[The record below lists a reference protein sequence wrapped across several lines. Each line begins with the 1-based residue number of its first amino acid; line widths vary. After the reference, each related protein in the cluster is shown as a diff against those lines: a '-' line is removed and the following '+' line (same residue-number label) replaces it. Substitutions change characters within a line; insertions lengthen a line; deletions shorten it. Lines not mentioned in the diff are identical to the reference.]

1 MEDVE
6 GREYVV
12 LDAQIE
18 RTTDPK
24 KSFAFKMN
32 LRGLPEPLCFGT
44 DDENVMN
51 EWIKKLEC
59 ASISKSK
66 YLLKHRCGYSTG
78 IIEIRVQYFL

>member
-12 LDAQIE
+12 LDSQIE

-32 LRGLPEPLCFGT
+32 LRGLPEPLYFGT

-66 YLLKHRCGYSTG
+66 
-78 IIEIRVQYFL
+78 